1 MGHTRKK
8 GSFYEGKALQYL
20 EQQGYQKVVANYVS
34 PWGEIDFIM
43 RDVRTQPSTLVFV
56 EVKYR
61 STARFGDGMMSVGYA
76 KQQKI
81 IRTAQ
86 AYLTYS
92 GYEGPC
98 RFDVVALSATALE
111 HLENA
116 FESMF

>member
-20 EQQGYQKVVANYVS
+20 EQQGYQKVAANYVS